1 MNQRA
6 ILSGLLSAAILT
18 AATVASAETSTWKF
32 DPAHSE
38 ALFSIRHIFTK
49 VQGRFN
55 EMEGTIVL
63 DDKDLAK
70 SSVDVT
76 IKTASIFT
84 NNEKRDNHLRSADF
98 FDAEKNPTLT
108 FKSSKVIPGADK
120 KFKVEGALTMRGV
133 TKPVTLDVEYLGG
146 GNWGMG
152 GQVFGQKAGWVATT
166 RVNRQDWGISWN
178 KTLDQGGTLLGD
190 DVDIT
195 LNIEADK
202 QAAPAAAP
210 AQPATPKK

>member
-1 MNQRA
+1 MLKRSIA
-6 ILSGLLSAAILT
+6 LAWIAAIAVLG
-18 AATVASAETSTWKF
+18 ATLAFADTTTWKF
-32 DPAHSE
+32 DPPHSE

-49 VQGRFN
+49 VEGRFN
-55 EMEGTIVL
+55 DMEGTVQL
-63 DDKDLAK
+63 DEKDLTK

-108 FKSSKVIPGADK
+108 FKSTKVVPGADASH
-120 KFKVEGALTMRGV
+120 FKVEGNLTMRGV

-146 GNWGMG
+146 GPWGMG
-152 GQVFGQKAGWVATT
+152 GQVFGTKKGWVATT
-166 RVNRQDWGISWN
+166 KVNRQDYGISWN

-195 LNIEADK
+195 LNIEADN
-202 QAAPAAAP
+202 QAAGAP
-210 AQPATPKK
+210 TPATAAKK

>member
-1 MNQRA
+1 MFHRSFVA
-6 ILSGLLSAAILT
+6 VVVA
-18 AATVASAETSTWKF
+18 AATLASASLALAETSSWKF

-49 VQGRFN
+49 VEGRFN
-55 EMEGTIVL
+55 DMQGSVVL
-63 DDKDLAK
+63 DDKDVTK

-84 NNEKRDNHLRSADF
+84 NNDRRDNHLRSADF

-108 FKSSKVIPGADK
+108 FKSTKVIAGTEK
-120 KFKVEGALTMRGV
+120 NMFKVQGNLTMRGV
-133 TKPVTLDVEYLGG
+133 TKPVTLDVEDLGG
-146 GNWGMG
+146 GAFGMG
-152 GQVFGQKAGWVATT
+152 GQKMGEKHGWVATT
-166 RVNRQDWGISWN
+166 KVNRQDYGISWN

-190 DVDIT
+190 DVAIT

-202 QAAPAAAP
+202 QVPAAASN
-210 AQPATPKK
+210 AETQK

>member
-1 MNQRA
+1 MIKRPTA
-6 ILSGLLSAAILT
+6 TTVLAVIALLGAA
-18 AATVASAETSTWKF
+18 VASAETTTWKF

-55 EMEGTIVL
+55 EMEGTIQL
-63 DDKDLAK
+63 DDKDLSK

-98 FDAEKNPTLT
+98 FDAEKNPTLA
-108 FKSSKVIPGADK
+108 FKSTKVIPGADK
-120 KFKVEGALTMRGV
+120 DKFKVQGDLTMRGV

-146 GNWGMG
+146 GPWGMG
-152 GQVFGQKAGWVATT
+152 GQVYGTKKGWVATT
-166 RVNRQDWGISWN
+166 KVNRLDWGISWN

-190 DVDIT
+190 DVDLT
-195 LNIEADK
+195 LNVEADN
-202 QAAPAAAP
+202 QAPAAAP
-210 AQPATPKK
+210 TTSK

>member
-1 MNQRA
+1 MFKRLIA
-6 ILSGLLSAAILT
+6 LASIAAIAVLG
-18 AATVASAETSTWKF
+18 AAVASADTTSWKF

-55 EMEGTIVL
+55 DMEGTVQL
-63 DDKDLAK
+63 DDKDVTK

-84 NNEKRDNHLRSADF
+84 NNEKRDNHLRSSDF
-98 FDAEKNPTLT
+98 FDAEKNPALT
-108 FKSSKVIPGADK
+108 FKSTKVVPGADATH
-120 KFKVEGALTMRGV
+120 FKIEGNLTMRGV

-146 GNWGMG
+146 GPWGMG
-152 GQVFGQKAGWVATT
+152 GQVFGTKKGWVASTK
-166 RVNRQDWGISWN
+166 VNRMDYGISWN

-195 LNIEADK
+195 LNIEADN
-202 QAAPAAAP
+202 QAPATAQPAAA
-210 AQPATPKK
+210 KK

>member
-1 MNQRA
+1 MIKRPTA
-6 ILSGLLSAAILT
+6 TTVLAVIALLGAA
-18 AATVASAETSTWKF
+18 VASAETTTWKF

-55 EMEGTIVL
+55 EMEGTIQL
-63 DDKDLAK
+63 DDKDLSK

-108 FKSSKVIPGADK
+108 FKSTKVIPGADK
-120 KFKVEGALTMRGV
+120 DKFKVQGDLTMRGV

-146 GNWGMG
+146 GPWGMG
-152 GQVFGQKAGWVATT
+152 GQVYGTKKGWVATT
-166 RVNRQDWGISWN
+166 KVNRLDWGISWN

-190 DVDIT
+190 DVDLT
-195 LNIEADK
+195 LNVEADN
-202 QAAPAAAP
+202 QAPAAAP
-210 AQPATPKK
+210 TTSK